1 MPNIFRNLP
10 SVNQLLENPQLK
22 QMVES
27 VNHSVVADGVRTF
40 LDDLRSQ
47 VSNAAEEIPIPSPN
61 EIAEKIAD
69 WLKSEERPYLR
80 PCLLY
85 TSPSP
90 RDATLSRMPS
100 SA

>member
-10 SVNQLLENPQLK
+10 SVSQLLENPQLK
-22 QMVES
+22 EIVES
-27 VNHSVVADGVRTF
+27 VNHNVVVDGVREF
-40 LDDLRSQ
+40 LDDLRTQ
-47 VSNAAEEIPIPSPN
+47 VSNATEEVPIPSPN

-80 PCLLY
+80 PVINGTGIICLLY

-90 RDATLSRMPS
+90 RDRG
-100 SA
+100 